1 MNNKGQSL
9 VVFII
14 IIPLIIVSLGMV
26 YDLSNIVYNQNKYD
40 NISKEIISS
49 TLNKEEMISLY
60 NKNGYKENNLIIDS
74 YDDYVIVKNYY
85 YLNSNFGNII
95 NIKKY
100 KIKINYIVKD
110 INNDIII
117 EENKEE

>member
-1 MNNKGQSL
+1 MNNRGQSL

-14 IIPLIIVSLGMV
+14 IIPLIIVFLGMV
-26 YDLSNIVYNQNKYD
+26 YDLSNVVYNQNKYD
-40 NISKEIISS
+40 SISKEIISS
-49 TLNKEEMISLY
+49 TLNKEKMISLY
-60 NKNGYKENNLIIDS
+60 NKNGYKENNLIIDN

-85 YLNSNFGNII
+85 YLDSNFGNII

-117 EENKEE
+117 DENKEE